1 MEVAQNALFRTRGSQ
16 MTSALEIGARDWWIL
31 SRRRGRVVC
40 ATSDGSSDPAS
51 ALCAR
56 APLRPAKMSAA
67 DDTPAEGEQ
76 KAGWLSRLASGL
88 AKSVGDGLD

>member
-1 MEVAQNALFRTRGSQ
+1 
-16 MTSALEIGARDWWIL
+16 
-31 SRRRGRVVC
+31 
-40 ATSDGSSDPAS
+40 
-51 ALCAR
+51 
-56 APLRPAKMSAA
+56 MSAA